1 MKGLLKNEISLFFN
15 RRNLFIIILYFLIL
29 ILFVQFVFVP
39 NYNSYYEDQYNKISA
54 IKKPLE
60 TVSNYREIE
69 ISNNISEIQD
79 INMKMFMAAPDR
91 QKNLKKKI
99 ERLEEKNEEIEKN
112 NEPTKTIVSNLGML
126 ESAYKKPQANY
137 ALIEESWK
145 EIDDYLDYLVSNKIE
160 LNTEGLFLEDGRDWN
175 NRKLLRDA
183 DADINFTYELNEE
196 YPSSIRTTYKFLNG
210 KNWYFPAIITVILVF
225 LNYDLWSMEFDEKEG
240 KIIYTIPFSKK
251 AIFRSRFF
259 TRLCLNILV
268 ILAGLLFAFIYS
280 AFRYGIGPNFH
291 VIINSNVL
299 DTMFKIS
306 TDLQNL
312 WKTDIPIKMSTYIGY
327 SLVLLVFFII
337 FIFSIINFISLA
349 FKNSSISII
358 SGLALV
364 GILINV
370 DLVKIKNPFSFY
382 RVDDILMNGT
392 TVGPGVIAPTNMGF
406 GYYISVLLLVSS
418 VLSIISE
425 IIFRSSN

>member
-39 NYNSYYEDQYNKISA
+39 NYNSYYEDQYNKIST

-60 TVSNYREIE
+60 AVSNYREIE
-69 ISNNISEIQD
+69 ISNNFLEIQD
-79 INMKMFMAAPDR
+79 INMKMFMAGPDR
-91 QKNLKKKI
+91 QKNLKKKL
-99 ERLEEKNEEIEKN
+99 ERLEEEIEELEKN
-112 NEPTKTIVSNLGML
+112 NEPLNQIVSNLGML
-126 ESAYKKPQANY
+126 ESAYKEPKTNY
-137 ALIEESWK
+137 ALIEDSWQ
-145 EIDDYLDYLVSNKIE
+145 EIDDYLDYLVSNDVD
-160 LNTEGLFLEDGRDWN
+160 LNTGGLFLEDARDWN
-175 NRKLLRDA
+175 KRKLLRDA

-196 YPSSIRTTYKFLNG
+196 YPSSIRTTYNFLNG
-210 KNWYFPAIITVILVF
+210 KNWYFAGLIVIILVF

-251 AIFRSRFF
+251 AIFRSRLF

-268 ILAGLLFAFIYS
+268 ILAGLLIAFIYS
-280 AFRYGIGPNFH
+280 AFRFGIGPNFH
-291 VIINSNVL
+291 VIINSNVV
-299 DTMFKIS
+299 DTMFRIS

-327 SLVLLVFFII
+327 SLVLVVFFII

-364 GILINV
+364 GTLINV

-392 TVGPGVIAPTNMGF
+392 SIAPSVIAPTNMGL
-406 GYYISVLLLVSS
+406 GYYIVVLLLASF

-425 IIFRSSN
+425 VIFRASN

>member
-312 WKTDIPIKMSTYIGY
+312 WKTDIPIKMSTYIVY